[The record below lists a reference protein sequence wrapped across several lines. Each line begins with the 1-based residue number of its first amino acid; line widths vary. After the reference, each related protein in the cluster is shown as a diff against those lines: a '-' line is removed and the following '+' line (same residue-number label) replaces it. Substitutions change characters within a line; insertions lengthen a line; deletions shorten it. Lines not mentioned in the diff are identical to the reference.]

1 MRDVTLGMSRRPSAL
16 ALITGFSR
24 RRRVVEGAS
33 GANDELEWE
42 VEGGKRVVRDSE
54 RRVRLE

>member
-1 MRDVTLGMSRRPSAL
+1 MVE
-16 ALITGFSR
+16 
-24 RRRVVEGAS
+24 VVEGAS